1 MIELEKI
8 RTDIAALKSIEA
20 PADIHAAIED
30 IFFDLIYADQPFY
43 VAFLKGAPCASPFKS
58 DPKRLFL
65 RLFSHKGVAE
75 RYRSRN
81 EEMEI
86 VSLSLEETMQ
96 LAKTMFLRGV
106 YGYLLNEGDKWIQI
120 SLPNYLHLFFSR
132 VIHADNSYNESC
144 VQVISFLNELRRNS
158 VYRYGAVCP
167 AAGGEET
174 AGEWSGPDGVC
185 LIQPDAVALPDV
197 DYIAKPISVQSLYHI
212 PKDTVR
218 IITLEEPFEVST
230 LLLRGGLDYCGFRE
244 DKDSEPFVSDYFDEP
259 VPIAAEEQDW
269 HTNDLSLAFEPAV
282 PPTPEDIPE
291 NSPEPD
297 EEQHEGKLTISLPSF
312 LTTILSKGKTILR
325 KGEAEEEAI
334 GEEQGEEEEPETV
347 TEEPLREEE
356 VEEKAAKRN
365 KWRFVLIAG
374 LCVLL
379 VGCIAGVFAIRH
391 HQRQERL
398 EQFCSYIDT
407 REYGNAY
414 TVYNE
419 SGLGADANNYL
430 TEHLDRLVI
439 KYANNELSAEELSA
453 SMQSLANFP
462 SLEQNLEIAKLT
474 AAKLEASKNAYVQ
487 GKECEDVFGKLDLW
501 RQVVDLDSVNY
512 AAVQK
517 AVKENRDDYVEELNS
532 QITRYSTLLRD
543 FAKARYEVLAY
554 WYPDSEPAANWSG
567 YYQEDGRAQL
577 TFFPISISSLKI
589 EQQPDRYW
597 SLYIDWKNTS
607 VKTIQEVCFVVVA
620 LDESGNYVT
629 NQDSIGTWTIFEAR
643 DSSAY
648 TPGEGAPSSDYK
660 WSHVFYG
667 SSIAS
672 VQLTAVNITYADG
685 STSSYTT
692 DADLAAIFP

>member
-8 RTDIAALKSIEA
+8 RTDISELKNIEH
-20 PADIHAAIED
+20 PEDIHAAIED

-43 VAFLKGAPCASPFKS
+43 VAFLKGAPYATPFKTDS
-58 DPKRLFL
+58 KRLFL

-81 EEMEI
+81 EEVEI

-120 SLPNYLHLFFSR
+120 SLPNYLHLFLSR
-132 VIHADNSYNESC
+132 VMHADNSYNEPC

-158 VYRYGAVCP
+158 EYRYGAICP
-167 AAGGEET
+167 AASNGET
-174 AGEWSGPDGVC
+174 AGEWSGPDGIC
-185 LIQPDAVALPDV
+185 LIQPDAAALPGA
-197 DYIAKPISVQSLYHI
+197 DYVAKPISVQSLYHI

-218 IITLEEPFEVST
+218 IITLEETFEVSA
-230 LLLRGGLDYCGFRE
+230 LLLQGGLDYCGFHR

-259 VPIAAEEQDW
+259 VPIAIEEQDW
-269 HTNDLSLAFEPAV
+269 HTNDLSLAFEPAA
-282 PPTPEDIPE
+282 PSIPE
-291 NSPEPD
+291 EPPETTSEP
-297 EEQHEGKLTISLPSF
+297 EGEQQKGKPLISLPPF
-312 LTTILSKGKTILR
+312 LTSLLSKGKDLLKR
-325 KGEAEEEAI
+325 EVEEETI
-334 GEEQGEEEEPETV
+334 EEEREEEEPDV
-347 TEEPLREEE
+347 GIEEPFDEE
-356 VEEKAAKRN
+356 AAKEN
-365 KWRFVLIAG
+365 AGKWKKKLPVFIAC

-379 VGCIAGVFAIRH
+379 IIGSIAGVVAVRH
-391 HQRQERL
+391 HRQQERL
-398 EQFCSYIDT
+398 EQFYSYVDA

-414 TVYNE
+414 TIYNE
-419 SGLGADANNYL
+419 SNLGSNANGYL
-430 TEHLDRLVI
+430 SEHLDSLVI

-453 SMQSLANFP
+453 SIQSLANFP

-512 AAVQK
+512 VAVQK
-517 AVKENRDDYVEELNS
+517 AVKENRDAYVEELNS

-643 DSSAY
+643 DSASY
-648 TPGEGAPSSDYK
+648 SPGEGAPSSDYK

-667 SSIAS
+667 SSVAS

-692 DADLAAIFP
+692 EADLDAILS